1 MNVMDI
7 LKQYAERPTDTETDF
22 DEVARQVSPDILG
35 SGIAQAF
42 RSDQTPSFGDMI
54 GNLLGGSNAQ
64 QRTGLLNQLIQ
75 AVGPA
80 VLSGVAGG
88 ALGRL
93 VQGLQNQSTSAQPT
107 SAQPTLTPAQ
117 VEQLTPE
124 QLKEIAIAA
133 EKKDPTVLDKVGSFY
148 AQYPDLVKML
158 GGAALAIALGQMA
171 NRMKR

>member
-22 DEVARQVSPDILG
+22 DEVARQVSPDVLG

-54 GNLLGGSNAQ
+54 GSLLGGSNPQ

-80 VLSGVAGG
+80 VLSGAAGG

-93 VQGLQNQSTSAQPT
+93 LQGLQTKGVTS
-107 SAQPTLTPAQ
+107 QPTLTTA
-117 VEQLTPE
+117 ETAQLTPQ
-124 QLKEIAIAA
+124 QLQEIAVEAQ
-133 EKKDPTVLDKVGSFY
+133 KKDPTVLDKVGSFY
-148 AQYPDLVKML
+148 AQHPELVKML

-171 NRMKR
+171 TRMKR

>member
-22 DEVARQVSPDILG
+22 DEVARQVPPDILG

-93 VQGLQNQSTSAQPT
+93 VQGLQNQSA

-117 VEQLTPE
+117 VEQLTPQ
-124 QLKEIAIAA
+124 QLKEIAVAA

>member
-22 DEVARQVSPDILG
+22 DEVARQVPPDVLG

-107 SAQPTLTPAQ
+107 LTPAQ
-117 VEQLTPE
+117 AEQLTPQ

>member
-22 DEVARQVSPDILG
+22 DEVARQVPPDILG

-54 GNLLGGSNAQ
+54 RNLLGGSTTQ

-93 VQGLQNQSTSAQPT
+93 VQGLQNQGTSV
-107 SAQPTLTPAQ
+107 QPTLTPAQ

-124 QLKEIAIAA
+124 QLKEIAVAA

>member
-22 DEVARQVSPDILG
+22 DEVARQVPPDVLG

-93 VQGLQNQSTSAQPT
+93 IQGLQNQSSST
-107 SAQPTLTPAQ
+107 QPTLTPAQ
-117 VEQLTPE
+117 AEQLTPQ

>member
-22 DEVARQVSPDILG
+22 DEVARQVPPDVLG

-80 VLSGVAGG
+80 VLSGAAGG

-93 VQGLQNQSTSAQPT
+93 IQGFQNQNT
-107 SAQPTLTPAQ
+107 SAQPTLTPGQ
-117 VEQLTPE
+117 VDQLTPQ
-124 QLKEIAIAA
+124 QLKEIAVAA

>member
-7 LKQYAERPTDTETDF
+7 LRQYAERPTDTETDF
-22 DEVARQVSPDILG
+22 DEVARQVSPDVLG

-42 RSDQTPSFGDMI
+42 RSDKTPSFGDMI
-54 GNLLGGSNAQ
+54 GSLLGGSNVQ

-80 VLSGVAGG
+80 VLSGAAGG

-93 VQGLQNQSTSAQPT
+93 LQGLQTQGSA
-107 SAQPTLTPAQ
+107 SQPTLTPAET
-117 VEQLTPE
+117 EQLTPD
-124 QLKEIAIAA
+124 QLKEIAVAA
-133 EKKDPTVLDKVGSFY
+133 EKKDPTVLDRVGSFY

-171 NRMKR
+171 QRMKR

>member
-22 DEVARQVSPDILG
+22 DEVARQVPPDVLG

-42 RSDQTPSFGDMI
+42 RSDQTPSFGDMM
-54 GNLLGGSNAQ
+54 GRLLSGSNVQ

-93 VQGLQNQSTSAQPT
+93 LQSVQGNG
-107 SAQPTLTPAQ
+107 QPTLTPSEA
-117 VEQLTPE
+117 EQLTP
-124 QLKEIAIAA
+124 QQMQEIAVAA
-133 EKKDPTVLDKVGSFY
+133 EKKDPGVLDRVGDFY
-148 AQYPDLVKML
+148 AQHPELVKVL
-158 GGAALAIALGQMA
+158 GGAALAIALGQVA
-171 NRMKR
+171 TRMRR